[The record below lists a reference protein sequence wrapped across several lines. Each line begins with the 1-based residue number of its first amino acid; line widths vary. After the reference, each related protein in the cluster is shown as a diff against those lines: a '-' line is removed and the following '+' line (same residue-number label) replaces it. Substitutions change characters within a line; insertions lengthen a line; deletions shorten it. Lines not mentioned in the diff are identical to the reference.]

1 MYGTYMRADNVEAGI
16 SHSATFDGAD
26 EITLELDEKT
36 AKVARIEQVEEN
48 VYRGIGP
55 YDVQVYWIV
64 FDPEGIQITALAAA
78 DEDYQSRAGYYR
90 QINIYNPET
99 GEIIFEINEE

>member
-64 FDPEGIQITALAAA
+64 FDSEGMQVTALAAA
-78 DEDYQSRAGYYR
+78 DEDFQSRAGYYK
-90 QINIYNPET
+90 QIESYNPET
-99 GEIIFEINEE
+99 GERIPVTSAE